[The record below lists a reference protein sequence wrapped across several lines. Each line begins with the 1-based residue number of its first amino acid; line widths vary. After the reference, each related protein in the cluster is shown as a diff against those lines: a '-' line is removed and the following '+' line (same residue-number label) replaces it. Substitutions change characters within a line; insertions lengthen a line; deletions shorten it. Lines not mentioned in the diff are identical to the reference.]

1 MTPAPVPAKAAVGP
15 ALTEDPPYPWEGSV
29 RGASSFPRHP
39 QGPGHCLLSQALTCP
54 HAEAEWLLL
63 PTALSMCVRAAD
75 SPALPAGSPVRFAAR
90 LDAPMGA
97 RNASGMPLPESTIDT
112 VAAILYEIS
121 LLVVLDSHNAARGIS
136 VPLSCTCVE
145 HARGVASFL
154 LSGGAAQAPPRYS
167 HRHSTPLSHPLL

>member
-39 QGPGHCLLSQALTCP
+39 QGPGHCLLGQALTCP

-121 LLVVLDSHNAARGIS
+121 LLVVLYSHNAARGIS
-136 VPLSCTCVE
+136 VPLVWSTREVWP
-145 HARGVASFL
+145 RSF
-154 LSGGAAQAPPRYS
+154 SQVAQASPRYS